1 MSRTLLLDEQI
12 AAWLVEHPDWLRSEG
27 TVQLRD
33 FPTAIALV
41 VAVGDV
47 AQGMDHHPDIDI
59 RYDTVRFAV
68 STHSAGGLTALDLTL
83 AQRIDE
89 LAQSLA

>member
-27 TVQLRD
+27 TVHRTVQLRD

-59 RYDTVRFAV
+59 RYDTVRFA
-68 STHSAGGLTALDLTL
+68 G
-83 AQRIDE
+83 QPER
-89 LAQSLA
+89 